1 MSVDILKEK
10 FAFATTVRERQDVIR
25 QHAVA
30 ESLDWYYYHGLVL
43 LQQLYECVPKQP
55 ADTRDPTS
63 QEKELMDSIRQHIRS
78 FERQFP
84 AGPHEQLRARFQLL
98 SYSINTSESTEYIRD
113 RLGIRSIASNNA
125 NNNTSTAAA
134 EDAGTPIPSSSG
146 PDAMYPTKLDQA
158 LIDPNAVVE
167 RALRHNN
174 SVNLLLLPSSL
185 PLENDNESLLSL
197 LTSTLPQHRSDHLD
211 KLANALKDNNKNN
224 NTRSKHFSF
233 AELTLEQ
240 LDKLH
245 EIYPSVADD
254 YVAYLSAYLSKL
266 VDNHPKEYAKLWEFV
281 KTLKE
286 DYTLKR
292 HILSCLLQDKI
303 LQDDYDM
310 DLFKTY
316 FEVVQLCRNSQG
328 QPRLPSVSSSTYL
341 YLHTYILILSLSLS
355 F

>member
-1 MSVDILKEK
+1 MSVDIVKEK
-10 FAFATTVRERQDVIR
+10 FAFATTVQERQDVIR
-25 QHAVA
+25 QYAVA
-30 ESLDWYYYHGLVL
+30 ESVDWYYYHGLVL

-98 SYSINTSESTEYIRD
+98 SYSINTAESTEYIRD
-113 RLGIRSIASNNA
+113 KLGIRSIATNTNNNA
-125 NNNTSTAAA
+125 STTAA

-146 PDAMYPTKLDQA
+146 PDAMYPTKLDEA

-185 PLENDNESLLSL
+185 PLENDTESLLSL

-211 KLANALKDNNKNN
+211 KLAHALKENLNNN
-224 NTRSKHFSF
+224 NTRSKHFEF

-254 YVAYLSAYLSKL
+254 YVTYLSAYLSKL
-266 VDNHPKEYAKLWEFV
+266 VDNHPKEYTKLWEFV

-316 FEVVQLCRNSQG
+316 FEVVQICRKSQG
-328 QPRLPSVSSSTYL
+328 RPRLPHVSSCYGYFVHVFL
-341 YLHTYILILSLSLS
+341 YS
-355 F
+355 FFLDP